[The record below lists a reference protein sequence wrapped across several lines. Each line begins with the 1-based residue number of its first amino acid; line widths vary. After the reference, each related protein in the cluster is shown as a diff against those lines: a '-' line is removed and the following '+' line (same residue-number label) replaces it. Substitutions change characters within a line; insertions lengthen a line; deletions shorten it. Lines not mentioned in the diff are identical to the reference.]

1 MLILMIHR
9 TKCVKRSSGFPSCL
23 CRPQGPFMLP
33 PAAFLCSSPQFLWT
47 WRNTSYQ
54 EPKVAVLDW
63 DAEEFLAQ
71 SMSEKL
77 HFAVDGN
84 QHRASQLDNMQ
95 RVKDFGTL
103 SPNGMSL
110 NPPSR
115 PRDLCRRASRK
126 IARARGEG

>member
-1 MLILMIHR
+1 
-9 TKCVKRSSGFPSCL
+9 
-23 CRPQGPFMLP
+23 MLP
-33 PAAFLCSSPQFLWT
+33 PAAFLCSPPQFLWT

-63 DAEEFLAQ
+63 DAEQFFAQ

-103 SPNGMSL
+103 SPKWDVFKPSL
-110 NPPSR
+110 
-115 PRDLCRRASRK
+115 RAQGPMQKRK
-126 IARARGEG
+126 